1 MQKRMKDHQLSNEE
15 ITYLLDNAASGVLS
29 TLDADGSP
37 YCVPVHF
44 VYLDKKIY
52 IHGLTAGEKTDNIQR
67 DPRVCFT
74 VYRMGELL
82 YSAEAKSPCS
92 VNTAYQSV
100 VVKGSA
106 VLVDDSQ
113 AKREILEAV
122 VKKYTPQLACLS
134 MPENAVMQTA
144 VIEITPAICTGKYYL

>member
-1 MQKRMKDHQLSNEE
+1 MKDHQLSEEE
-15 ITYLLDNAASGVLS
+15 ITYLLENAASGVLGTS
-29 TLDADGSP
+29 DADGSP

-52 IHGLTAGEKTDNIQR
+52 IHGLTAGEKTENIQR

-106 VLVDDSQ
+106 ILVDDLQ
-113 AKREILEAV
+113 AKREILDAV

-134 MPENAVMQTA
+134 MQETAVMQTA
-144 VIEITPAICTGKYYL
+144 VIVITPAICTGKYYL